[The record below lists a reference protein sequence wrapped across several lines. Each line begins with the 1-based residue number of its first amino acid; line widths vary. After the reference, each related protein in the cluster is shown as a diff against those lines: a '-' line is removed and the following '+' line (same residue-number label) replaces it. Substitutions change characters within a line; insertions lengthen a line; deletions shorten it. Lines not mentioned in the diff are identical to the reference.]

1 MPHNTIVN
9 VIVFNFQCLSDK
21 HFEKICKKILSVIHQ
36 DARTAKGACA
46 SEMQR
51 NFAVKAGVNEFLDL
65 ARQSY
70 CEIVNGISGKF
81 QNFIII
87 KYLNIKK

>member
-1 MPHNTIVN
+1 M
-9 VIVFNFQCLSDK
+9 SDK
-21 HFEKICKKILSVIHQ
+21 HFEKIKTKILSVIHQ
-36 DARTAKGACA
+36 DARTAKGASA

-70 CEIVNGISGKF
+70 CEIVSSMSGKLL
-81 QNFIII
+81 IIV
-87 KYLNIKK
+87 KYIIMNSCKHYVCSLISQI